1 VHLKALTTKRF
12 SQLLLQMLPLIPA
25 YSLPQIMVR
34 GLRDRLGNAVP
45 KCIGAIASLKTVH
58 QISGGS
64 SNVTYQ
70 QFFTTG
76 FKKIFCRLFDVILT
90 VHRR

>member
-1 VHLKALTTKRF
+1 MHLKALTAKWF
-12 SQLLLQMLPLIPA
+12 SQLLLLMLPLIPA

-34 GLRDRLGNAVP
+34 GLRDHPGNAVP

-64 SNVTYQ
+64 SNVICQ

-76 FKKIFCRLFDVILT
+76 FKNIFVGL
-90 VHRR
+90 